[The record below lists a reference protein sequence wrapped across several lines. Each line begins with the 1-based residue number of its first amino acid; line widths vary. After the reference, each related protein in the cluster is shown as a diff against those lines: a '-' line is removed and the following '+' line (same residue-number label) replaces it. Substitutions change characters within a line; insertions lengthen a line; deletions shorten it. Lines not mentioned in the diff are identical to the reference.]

1 MIKLTNDLLIVAE
14 IGVNHE
20 GKLDKAIELTHLA
33 QRAGA
38 DIIKFQSYTPE
49 RFVASHDVVRMERI
63 KRFALTEEEHLKLY
77 ALTKSIGVI
86 FMSTPVT
93 EDWIDFLNPL
103 CLAFKIASGDITF
116 KPVIQ
121 KAAQTGKPLI
131 LSTGASTIEEIDQAV
146 EWIKTIVGANNLN
159 ERLTLMHCV
168 SSYPTPIQEANI
180 LSIPYL
186 RERYGLNVGYSNHV
200 IGMSAC
206 LAAVAL
212 GAILIEIHFT
222 DKKEGRTFHDH
233 SLSFDPNDLKNFVY
247 LSKEMRKS
255 LGRYGKQVQPCESE
269 NVCLIRK
276 GIAAAKDIKAGDI
289 LTEENLMFSRPA
301 TEFSAEDLFQL
312 VGKRVNCDI
321 MCGYLILKDAIE
333 CAE

>member
-131 LSTGASTIEEIDQAV
+131 LSTGASTIVEIDQAV
-146 EWIKTIVGANNLN
+146 GWVENIVGSDNLK
-159 ERLTLMHCV
+159 ERLILMHCV
-168 SSYPTPIQEANI
+168 SSYPTPIEEANI

-186 RERYGLNVGYSNHV
+186 RDRYGLNIGYSNHV
-200 IGMSAC
+200 VGISAC
-206 LAAVAL
+206 LTAIAL
-212 GAILIEIHFT
+212 GATLIEVHFT

-233 SLSFDPNDLKNFVY
+233 LLSFDYDDLKNFIY
-247 LSKEMRKS
+247 LAKEMRKS
-255 LGRYGKQVQPCESE
+255 LGRYEKKIQPSESN
-269 NVCLIRK
+269 NVSLIRK
-276 GIAAAKDIKAGDI
+276 GIVAAENIKAGDV

-301 TEFSAEDLFQL
+301 TEFSSGDLLQL
-312 VGKRVNCDI
+312 LGKKINRDI
-321 MCGYLILKDAIE
+321 MRGSLICKDAILCVE
-333 CAE
+333 